1 MMRSSYTFDTKN
13 SCLSVLKQVC
23 VLNATE
29 TSRMQQQEA
38 QSITTAQWIANAIAD
53 ASVTGIVYGT
63 YDILLSVL
71 RQDKAC

>member
-38 QSITTAQWIANAIAD
+38 QSITTAHDANAIAD